1 MSRELCRAVLT
12 GIRDPDTDLG
22 PRLSCDP
29 RRLGGR
35 GLGVGV
41 ARALLLVGV
50 ARPDSEAVLLPRW
63 PSEGVPRPDSCCGVA
78 ARGRGMREAGP
89 DLGWCGVPGLGS
101 PPWLGRLL
109 VATLPGSIVK

>member
-1 MSRELCRAVLT
+1 MLT

-50 ARPDSEAVLLPRW
+50 ARPDSEAVLLP
-63 PSEGVPRPDSCCGVA
+63 G
-78 ARGRGMREAGP
+78 
-89 DLGWCGVPGLGS
+89 
-101 PPWLGRLL
+101 
-109 VATLPGSIVK
+109 

>member
-12 GIRDPDTDLG
+12 GIRDPDTDRG

-101 PPWLGRLL
+101 PPWLGLL
-109 VATLPGSIVK
+109 LAATLPGSIVK